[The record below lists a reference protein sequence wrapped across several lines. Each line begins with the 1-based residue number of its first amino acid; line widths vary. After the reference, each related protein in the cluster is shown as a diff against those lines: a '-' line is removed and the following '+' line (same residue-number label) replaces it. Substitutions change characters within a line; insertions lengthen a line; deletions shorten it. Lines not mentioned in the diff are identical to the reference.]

1 MLQVEFISFMNNLTH
16 NINIF
21 DIKYNL
27 SIKKERDIFMMSKK
41 EFAMLIKSIRL
52 MQMLTQIQMAG
63 KIGVSPQTYK
73 MWELAENLPTP
84 TNLNKYIN
92 VCKLLNVPQTRI
104 NDIMISYQNSKLCVV
119 NDIEETTYK
128 QPHNKISNN
137 RFANI

>member
-1 MLQVEFISFMNNLTH
+1 
-16 NINIF
+16 
-21 DIKYNL
+21 
-27 SIKKERDIFMMSKK
+27 
-41 EFAMLIKSIRL
+41 
-52 MQMLTQIQMAG
+52 MAG

-92 VCKLLNVPQTRI
+92 VCKVLNVPQTRI
-104 NDIMISYQNSKLCVV
+104 NDIMISYQNSKLCVL

>member
-21 DIKYNL
+21 DIKYKL
-27 SIKKERDIFMMSKK
+27 SIKKERNMFMMSKK
-41 EFAMLIKSIRL
+41 DFAMLIKSIRL

-92 VCKLLNVPQTRI
+92 VCKVLNVPQTRI
-104 NDIMISYQNSKLCVV
+104 NDIMISYQNSKLCVL
-119 NDIEETTYK
+119 NDIEENTYK

>member
-1 MLQVEFISFMNNLTH
+1 MLRVEFISFMNNLTH

-27 SIKKERDIFMMSKK
+27 SIKKERNIFMMSKK
-41 EFAMLIKSIRL
+41 DFAMLIKSIRL

-92 VCKLLNVPQTRI
+92 VCKVLNVPQTRI

-128 QPHNKISNN
+128 KPHNKISNN

>member
-27 SIKKERDIFMMSKK
+27 SIKKERNIFMMSKK
-41 EFAMLIKSIRL
+41 DFAMLIKSIRL
-52 MQMLTQIQMAG
+52 MQMLTQIQMSG

-92 VCKLLNVPQTRI
+92 VCKL
-104 NDIMISYQNSKLCVV
+104 
-119 NDIEETTYK
+119 
-128 QPHNKISNN
+128 
-137 RFANI
+137 